1 MHFQRFSNL
10 KTISVNIHHRLRK
23 TKNSEGLLEEGF
35 ISAVHFQM
43 PLRQQCTLPKLA
55 VSLLQF
61 QNVKHMKKE
70 NHCRKG
76 LRNAQKDMYNS
87 PVVLLLKRLA
97 SRDVQFLIRKM
108 SRLSWK
114 KIASYFKT

>member
-1 MHFQRFSNL
+1 MLFQCFSNL
-10 KTISVNIHHRLRK
+10 KAISVNIHHCLRK
-23 TKNSEGLLEEGF
+23 TENSERLLREGF

-43 PLRQQCTLPKLA
+43 SLRQQCTVSKLA

-61 QNVKHMKKE
+61 QNMKHMKKE
-70 NHCRKG
+70 NHFRKES
-76 LRNAQKDMYNS
+76 RNVQKNMHKS

-97 SRDVQFLIRKM
+97 DTDVQFLIRKM

-114 KIASYFKT
+114 KIASYFKA